1 MKNESV
7 PAQRVAG
14 LLGMARRAAKLT
26 TGFDAVAA
34 LLGEGAADA
43 GMTAPGLSE
52 KTQKG
57 ARLPP
62 RNQPGRIL
70 PPPPAQEEIG
80 AALGLK
86 KPVGVLAMADKGLAA
101 AVRRA
106 CGAGE
111 RPRPETD
118 ERAERMIVDYDD

>member
-34 LLGEGAADA
+34 LLGEGAAA
-43 GMTAPGLSE
+43 AAMTAADLSE
-52 KTQKG
+52 KTQKELRF
-57 ARLPP
+57 AARNHPVEILRLP
-62 RNQPGRIL
+62 L
-70 PPPPAQEEIG
+70 TKEEIG

-106 CGAGE
+106 RGAGG